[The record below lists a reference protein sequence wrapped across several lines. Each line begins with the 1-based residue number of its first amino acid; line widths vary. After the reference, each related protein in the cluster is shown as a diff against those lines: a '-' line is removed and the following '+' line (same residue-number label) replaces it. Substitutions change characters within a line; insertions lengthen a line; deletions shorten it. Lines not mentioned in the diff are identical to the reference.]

1 MSCDYIW
8 KFTWT
13 KFSYVIAS
21 VRPSGMK
28 KLINTSV
35 WKSPQKYISID
46 RSVSIVSLWRIWR
59 QSLRKKSQMSLHNL
73 IILWKK
79 NRHSWRLKQNIFQT
93 KEI

>member
-28 KLINTSV
+28 KLINISLK
-35 WKSPQKYISID
+35 KSTEVHSID
-46 RSVSIVSLWRIWR
+46 RRYFYCIFMTHMAPIFE
-59 QSLRKKSQMSLHNL
+59 KKKPNVFTQFNHFM
-73 IILWKK
+73 KK
-79 NRHSWRLKQNIFQT
+79 
-93 KEI
+93 E